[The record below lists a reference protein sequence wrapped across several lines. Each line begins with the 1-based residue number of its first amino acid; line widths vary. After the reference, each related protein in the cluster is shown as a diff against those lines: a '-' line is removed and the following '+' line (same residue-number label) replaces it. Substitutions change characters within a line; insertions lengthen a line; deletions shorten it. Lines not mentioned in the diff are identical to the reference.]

1 MNLIYLHGFQSSAL
15 SIKGQLLKR
24 CCDESLE
31 EKSRHIHVHLPDLNQ
46 PPLLALHQV
55 SELIGQLGPENTA
68 LLGSSLG
75 GFYALQLAA
84 RHHIPAVLINP
95 AMQPWALFRALFS
108 HQALPYAVTAQWS
121 LDDAQLDDLGKIAIK
136 TASQPAPILALLQQ
150 GDDVLDYRDALYFF
164 SQPGSNAV
172 VICET
177 QGSHGM
183 DDFAAK
189 IPMILQFLSDHV
201 SAAKKLNQSGSHKR

>member
-15 SIKGQLLKR
+15 SIKGQMLKR
-24 CCDESLE
+24 YCDESLE

-84 RHHIPAVLINP
+84 RHHLPAVLINP
-95 AMQPWALFRALFS
+95 AMQPWALFRTLFS

-121 LDDAQLDDLGKIAIK
+121 LDDAQLDDLEKMSIK
-136 TASQPAPILALLQQ
+136 TASQPAPVLALLQQ
-150 GDDVLDYRDALYFF
+150 GDDVLCFF

-201 SAAKKLNQSGSHKR
+201 SAAKKPESIRQP